1 MRVKT
6 DKFRTKRVNKR
17 RMTETQVNRAN
28 AKRVKY
34 TRKNTYYTLLDY
46 WFDRDEPDQQSVA
59 HHMNRRYP

>member
-17 RMTETQVNRAN
+17 RMTEKQVVRAN
-28 AKRVKY
+28 AKRVK
-34 TRKNTYYTLLDY
+34 YTLLDY

>member
-17 RMTETQVNRAN
+17 RMTETQVKRVT
-28 AKRVKY
+28 AKRTKY
-34 TRKNTYYTLLDY
+34 TLMDY
-46 WFDRDEPDQQSVA
+46 WFDRDEPEQQAVA

>member
-17 RMTETQVNRAN
+17 RMTETQVVRAN
-28 AKRVKY
+28 AKRVK
-34 TRKNTYYTLLDY
+34 YTLLDY

>member
-6 DKFRTKRVNKR
+6 DKFRTKRTNKR
-17 RMTETQVNRAN
+17 RMTEQQMKRGN

-34 TRKNTYYTLLDY
+34 TLMDY
-46 WFDRDEPDQQSVA
+46 WFDRDEPEQQAVA

>member
-17 RMTETQVNRAN
+17 RMTDEQVTRVTS
-28 AKRVKY
+28 KRTK
-34 TRKNTYYTLLDY
+34 YTLLDY
-46 WFDRDEPDQQSVA
+46 WFDDEPDQQSVA

>member
-6 DKFRTKRVNKR
+6 DKFRTKRINKR
-17 RMTETQVNRAN
+17 RMTETQVIRAN
-28 AKRVKY
+28 AKRVK
-34 TRKNTYYTLLDY
+34 YTLLDY

>member
-17 RMTETQVNRAN
+17 RMTETQVTRVT
-28 AKRVKY
+28 AKRTK
-34 TRKNTYYTLLDY
+34 YTLLDY

>member
-17 RMTETQVNRAN
+17 RMTEAQVTRVTS
-28 AKRVKY
+28 KRLK
-34 TRKNTYYTLLDY
+34 YTLLDY

>member
-6 DKFRTKRVNKR
+6 DKFRTKRTNKR
-17 RMTETQVNRAN
+17 RMTEQQMKRVN

-34 TRKNTYYTLLDY
+34 TLMDY
-46 WFDRDEPDQQSVA
+46 WFDRDEPEQQVVA

>member
-6 DKFRTKRVNKR
+6 DKFRTKRINKR
-17 RMTETQVNRAN
+17 RMTETQVKRVT
-28 AKRVKY
+28 AKRVK
-34 TRKNTYYTLLDY
+34 YTLLDY

>member
-6 DKFRTKRVNKR
+6 DKFRTKRTNKR
-17 RMTETQVNRAN
+17 RMTEQQMKRVD

-34 TRKNTYYTLLDY
+34 TLMDY
-46 WFDRDEPDQQSVA
+46 WFDREEPEQQAVA

>member
-6 DKFRTKRVNKR
+6 DKFRTKRINKR
-17 RMTETQVNRAN
+17 RMTETQVSRAN
-28 AKRVKY
+28 AKRVK
-34 TRKNTYYTLLDY
+34 YTLLDY

>member
-6 DKFRTKRVNKR
+6 DKFRTKRINKR
-17 RMTETQVNRAN
+17 RMTDEQVRRVT
-28 AKRVKY
+28 AKRVK
-34 TRKNTYYTLLDY
+34 YTLLDY

>member
-6 DKFRTKRVNKR
+6 DKFRTKRTNKR
-17 RMTETQVNRAN
+17 RMTEQQMKRVN

-34 TRKNTYYTLLDY
+34 TLMDY
-46 WFDRDEPDQQSVA
+46 WFDREEPEQQAVA

>member
-17 RMTETQVNRAN
+17 RMTEAQVTRATS
-28 AKRVKY
+28 KRLK
-34 TRKNTYYTLLDY
+34 YTLLDY